1 MSMSRSARV
10 SVSALVSARVS
21 APAAV
26 RARSWALLLGA
37 LGLTACSGMALG
49 EVPEPGEVPGSA
61 DGGDAAASPLWPE
74 PAPAEGADGGPGG
87 DDAGARP
94 DGATGGPEVIV
105 TLEGTLGQ
113 GAPAPAGA
121 SRLTPPRQ
129 AVGIL
134 GLVLY
139 RTPDDPAPVRVFD
152 RLAAGADD
160 GVEVELVG
168 GARREVGRARL
179 ADVPPGRYTL
189 ARVPTSHVRYTVPAR
204 LHTSPGIALDGAFDN
219 VQALTTGV
227 TVDGTRRDKGFFSST
242 FRSGATVI
250 GPTTISGAPTPV
262 ASTSG
267 GITTEAT
274 ASGSAYVF
282 PVDLVVPERATRDVT
297 VRMVIDVKDNF
308 VWQDQLVFGFLPGRL
323 DATLAGYEPV
333 LAFGASGFR
342 LTVE

>member
-1 MSMSRSARV
+1 MSTVRLVPVLARASARFGA
-10 SVSALVSARVS
+10 SALVF
-21 APAAV
+21 AA
-26 RARSWALLLGA
+26 AAIPLA
-37 LGLTACSGMALG
+37 ACSGMALG
-49 EVPEPGEVPGSA
+49 EGLEPVAGDPADAASAPPWPGES
-61 DGGDAAASPLWPE
+61 GGDADRAGPD
-74 PAPAEGADGGPGG
+74 DGGAPS
-87 DDAGARP
+87 DAAP
-94 DGATGGPEVIV
+94 SGPEVVI
-105 TLEGTLGQ
+105 TLEGTLGR
-113 GAPAPAGA
+113 GAPAPPGA

-129 AVGIL
+129 AVGVL

-152 RLAAGADD
+152 RLAAGERE
-160 GVEVELVG
+160 GVEVELVS

-204 LHTSPGIALDGAFDN
+204 LHTSPGVVLEGAFDN

-227 TVDGTRRDKGFFSST
+227 VVDGSPRDKGWFTST
-242 FRSGATVI
+242 FRGGGAVL
-250 GPTTISGAPTPV
+250 GPTTITGAPTPI

-282 PVDLVVPERATRDVT
+282 PVDLVVPEQVTRDVT
-297 VRMVIDVKDNF
+297 VRMVIDVKDDF
-308 VWQDQLVFGFLPGRL
+308 VWQDQPTFGYLPGRL
-323 DATLAGYEPV
+323 DATLLGYEPV

-342 LTVE
+342 LLVAP